1 MKSLWE
7 SFGRNDDF
15 INSLVGFEKS
25 CEIGDSHY
33 LAQFSNRVKSG
44 IVLIEILLNG
54 DPLYLVTLDH
64 FFLSHLHLKTT
75 LRSIQRRIRLISIGS
90 MYHKQLQLMHTR
102 SLEYFEICNT
112 SVQLITR

>member
-25 CEIGDSHY
+25 CEIWDSHY

-64 FFLSHLHLKTT
+64 FFLS
-75 LRSIQRRIRLISIGS
+75 R